1 MAAKDVKE
9 YYFKL
14 IAQKAELDAD
24 LADFE
29 EALKNGFITEEQMQ
43 AAKDEL
49 IPYQINLD
57 RLTYI
62 MYLLELPNRK
72 AKKAKFANQNKKI
85 LNELEKRKADAETA
99 WETFGEA
106 EEWTTSTLKKH
117 YPRWQLSATAANTQ
131 QPKPKS
137 DGNPSGFPIAY
148 RR

>member
-1 MAAKDVKE
+1 MAVKDVKE

-14 IAQKAELDAD
+14 IVQKAELEAD

-49 IPYQINLD
+49 VPYQINLD

-72 AKKAKFANQNKKI
+72 TKKAKFAKQNKKI
-85 LNELEKRKADAETA
+85 LDELEKRNADEQSVISENKSALDAFRKEVK
-99 WETFGEA
+99 E
-106 EEWTTSTLKKH
+106 LLNKK
-117 YPRWQLSATAANTQ
+117 TM
-131 QPKPKS
+131 
-137 DGNPSGFPIAY
+137 
-148 RR
+148 

>member
-14 IAQKAELDAD
+14 IAQKAELEAD

-49 IPYQINLD
+49 VPYQINLD

-72 AKKAKFANQNKKI
+72 AKKAKFVKQNKKI
-85 LNELEKRKADAETA
+85 LDELGKRNADEQSVIAENKSA
-99 WETFGEA
+99 LDAFRKEVKE
-106 EEWTTSTLKKH
+106 LLNKK
-117 YPRWQLSATAANTQ
+117 T
-131 QPKPKS
+131 
-137 DGNPSGFPIAY
+137 I
-148 RR
+148 

>member
-1 MAAKDVKE
+1 MAVKDVKE

-14 IAQKAELDAD
+14 IAQKAELEAD

-49 IPYQINLD
+49 VPYQINLD

-72 AKKAKFANQNKKI
+72 TKKAKFANQNKKI
-85 LNELEKRKADAETA
+85 LNELEKRNADEQSVIAENKSA
-99 WETFGEA
+99 LDAFRKE
-106 EEWTTSTLKKH
+106 LKELLNKK
-117 YPRWQLSATAANTQ
+117 TM
-131 QPKPKS
+131 
-137 DGNPSGFPIAY
+137 
-148 RR
+148 

>member
-14 IAQKAELDAD
+14 IAQKAELEAD

-62 MYLLELPNRK
+62 VYLLELPNRK
-72 AKKAKFANQNKKI
+72 TKKAKFAKQNKKI
-85 LNELEKRKADAETA
+85 LDELGKRNADEQSVIFENKSALDAFRKEVK
-99 WETFGEA
+99 E
-106 EEWTTSTLKKH
+106 LLNKK
-117 YPRWQLSATAANTQ
+117 TM
-131 QPKPKS
+131 
-137 DGNPSGFPIAY
+137 
-148 RR
+148 

>member
-1 MAAKDVKE
+1 MAARDVKE

-62 MYLLELPNRK
+62 VYLLELPNRK
-72 AKKAKFANQNKKI
+72 TKKAKFAKQNKKI
-85 LNELEKRKADAETA
+85 LDELEKRNADEQSVISENKSALDAFRKEVK
-99 WETFGEA
+99 E
-106 EEWTTSTLKKH
+106 LLNKK
-117 YPRWQLSATAANTQ
+117 TM
-131 QPKPKS
+131 
-137 DGNPSGFPIAY
+137 
-148 RR
+148 

>member
-1 MAAKDVKE
+1 MAARDVKE

-14 IAQKAELDAD
+14 IAQKAELEAD
-24 LADFE
+24 LVDFE

-72 AKKAKFANQNKKI
+72 TKKAKFAKQNKKI
-85 LNELEKRKADAETA
+85 LDELEKRNADEQSVISENKSALDGFRKEVK
-99 WETFGEA
+99 E
-106 EEWTTSTLKKH
+106 LLNKK
-117 YPRWQLSATAANTQ
+117 TM
-131 QPKPKS
+131 
-137 DGNPSGFPIAY
+137 
-148 RR
+148 

>member
-1 MAAKDVKE
+1 MAARDVKE

-14 IAQKAELDAD
+14 IAQKAELEAD

-72 AKKAKFANQNKKI
+72 AKKAKFAKQNKKI
-85 LNELEKRKADAETA
+85 LDELGKRNADEQSVIAEN
-99 WETFGEA
+99 
-106 EEWTTSTLKKH
+106 K
-117 YPRWQLSATAANTQ
+117 SALDAFRKEVKELLNNKTM
-131 QPKPKS
+131 
-137 DGNPSGFPIAY
+137 
-148 RR
+148 

>member
-14 IAQKAELDAD
+14 IAQKAELEAD

-72 AKKAKFANQNKKI
+72 AKKAKFAKQNKKI
-85 LNELEKRKADAETA
+85 LDELEKRNADEQSVISENKSALDAFRKEVK
-99 WETFGEA
+99 E
-106 EEWTTSTLKKH
+106 LLNKK
-117 YPRWQLSATAANTQ
+117 TM
-131 QPKPKS
+131 
-137 DGNPSGFPIAY
+137 
-148 RR
+148 

>member
-14 IAQKAELDAD
+14 IAQKAELEAD

-72 AKKAKFANQNKKI
+72 AKKAKFVKQNKKI
-85 LNELEKRKADAETA
+85 LDELGKRNADEQSVIAENKSA
-99 WETFGEA
+99 LDAFRKEVKE
-106 EEWTTSTLKKH
+106 LLNKK
-117 YPRWQLSATAANTQ
+117 T
-131 QPKPKS
+131 
-137 DGNPSGFPIAY
+137 I
-148 RR
+148 

>member
-1 MAAKDVKE
+1 MAVKDVKE

-14 IAQKAELDAD
+14 IAQKAELEAD

-72 AKKAKFANQNKKI
+72 AKKVKFAKQNKKI
-85 LNELEKRKADAETA
+85 LDELGKRNADEQSVISENKSALDGFRKEVK
-99 WETFGEA
+99 E
-106 EEWTTSTLKKH
+106 LLNKK
-117 YPRWQLSATAANTQ
+117 TM
-131 QPKPKS
+131 
-137 DGNPSGFPIAY
+137 
-148 RR
+148 

>member
-1 MAAKDVKE
+1 MAVKDVKE

-14 IAQKAELDAD
+14 IVQKAELEAD

-49 IPYQINLD
+49 VPYQINLD

-72 AKKAKFANQNKKI
+72 TKKAKFAKQNKKI
-85 LNELEKRKADAETA
+85 LDELGKRNADEQSVIAENKSA
-99 WETFGEA
+99 LDAFRKEVKE
-106 EEWTTSTLKKH
+106 LLNKK
-117 YPRWQLSATAANTQ
+117 TM
-131 QPKPKS
+131 
-137 DGNPSGFPIAY
+137 
-148 RR
+148 

>member
-1 MAAKDVKE
+1 MAVKDVKE

-14 IAQKAELDAD
+14 IAQKAELEAD

-72 AKKAKFANQNKKI
+72 TKKAKFAKQNKKI
-85 LNELEKRKADAETA
+85 LNELEKREADEQSVISENKSALDAFRKEVK
-99 WETFGEA
+99 E
-106 EEWTTSTLKKH
+106 LLNKK
-117 YPRWQLSATAANTQ
+117 TM
-131 QPKPKS
+131 
-137 DGNPSGFPIAY
+137 
-148 RR
+148 

>member
-14 IAQKAELDAD
+14 IAQKAELEAD

-85 LNELEKRKADAETA
+85 LMELEKRNADEQSVIS
-99 WETFGEA
+99 EN
-106 EEWTTSTLKKH
+106 K
-117 YPRWQLSATAANTQ
+117 SALDAFRKEVKELLNNKTM
-131 QPKPKS
+131 
-137 DGNPSGFPIAY
+137 
-148 RR
+148 

>member
-1 MAAKDVKE
+1 MAVKDVKE

-14 IAQKAELDAD
+14 IAQKAELEAD

-72 AKKAKFANQNKKI
+72 TKKAKFAKQNKKI
-85 LNELEKRKADAETA
+85 LNELEKRKADEHSVIAENKSA
-99 WETFGEA
+99 LDAFRKEVKE
-106 EEWTTSTLKKH
+106 LLNKK
-117 YPRWQLSATAANTQ
+117 TM
-131 QPKPKS
+131 
-137 DGNPSGFPIAY
+137 
-148 RR
+148 

>member
-1 MAAKDVKE
+1 MAARDVKE

-14 IAQKAELDAD
+14 IAQKAELEAD

-72 AKKAKFANQNKKI
+72 TKKAKFAKQNKKI
-85 LNELEKRKADAETA
+85 LDELEKRNADEQSVISENKSALDAFRKEVK
-99 WETFGEA
+99 E
-106 EEWTTSTLKKH
+106 LLNKK
-117 YPRWQLSATAANTQ
+117 TM
-131 QPKPKS
+131 
-137 DGNPSGFPIAY
+137 
-148 RR
+148 

>member
-14 IAQKAELDAD
+14 IAQKAELEAD

-62 MYLLELPNRK
+62 IYLLELPNRK
-72 AKKAKFANQNKKI
+72 TKKAKFAKQNKKI
-85 LNELEKRKADAETA
+85 LDELIKRNADEQSVVAENKSA
-99 WETFGEA
+99 LDAFRKEVKE
-106 EEWTTSTLKKH
+106 LLNKK
-117 YPRWQLSATAANTQ
+117 TM
-131 QPKPKS
+131 
-137 DGNPSGFPIAY
+137 
-148 RR
+148 

>member
-14 IAQKAELDAD
+14 IAQKAELEAD

-72 AKKAKFANQNKKI
+72 AKKAKFAKQNKKI
-85 LNELEKRKADAETA
+85 LNELEKRNADEQSVISENKSALDAFRKEVK
-99 WETFGEA
+99 E
-106 EEWTTSTLKKH
+106 LLNKK
-117 YPRWQLSATAANTQ
+117 TM
-131 QPKPKS
+131 
-137 DGNPSGFPIAY
+137 
-148 RR
+148 

>member
-1 MAAKDVKE
+1 MAARDVKE

-14 IAQKAELDAD
+14 IAQKAELEAD

-62 MYLLELPNRK
+62 VYLLELPNRK
-72 AKKAKFANQNKKI
+72 TKKAKFAKQNKKI
-85 LNELEKRKADAETA
+85 IDELERRKADEQSVIYENKSALDAFRKEVK
-99 WETFGEA
+99 E
-106 EEWTTSTLKKH
+106 LLNKK
-117 YPRWQLSATAANTQ
+117 T
-131 QPKPKS
+131 
-137 DGNPSGFPIAY
+137 I
-148 RR
+148 

>member
-14 IAQKAELDAD
+14 IAQKAELEAD

-72 AKKAKFANQNKKI
+72 AKKAKFAKQNKKI
-85 LNELEKRKADAETA
+85 LDELGKRNADESSVIAENKSA
-99 WETFGEA
+99 LDAFRKEVKE
-106 EEWTTSTLKKH
+106 LLNKK
-117 YPRWQLSATAANTQ
+117 T
-131 QPKPKS
+131 
-137 DGNPSGFPIAY
+137 I
-148 RR
+148 

>member
-14 IAQKAELDAD
+14 IAQKAELEAD

-62 MYLLELPNRK
+62 VYLLELPNRK
-72 AKKAKFANQNKKI
+72 TKKAKFAKQNKKI
-85 LNELEKRKADAETA
+85 LDELERRKADEQSVIYENKSALDAFRKEVK
-99 WETFGEA
+99 E
-106 EEWTTSTLKKH
+106 LLNKK
-117 YPRWQLSATAANTQ
+117 TM
-131 QPKPKS
+131 
-137 DGNPSGFPIAY
+137 
-148 RR
+148 

>member
-1 MAAKDVKE
+1 MAVKDVKE
-9 YYFKL
+9 YYVKL
-14 IAQKAELDAD
+14 IAQKAELEAD

-72 AKKAKFANQNKKI
+72 AKKAKFAKQNKKI
-85 LNELEKRKADAETA
+85 LDELGKRNADEQSVISENKSALD
-99 WETFGEA
+99 TFRKEVK
-106 EEWTTSTLKKH
+106 ELLNKK
-117 YPRWQLSATAANTQ
+117 TM
-131 QPKPKS
+131 
-137 DGNPSGFPIAY
+137 
-148 RR
+148 

>member
-1 MAAKDVKE
+1 MSVKDVKE

-14 IAQKAELDAD
+14 ITQKAELEAD

-72 AKKAKFANQNKKI
+72 TKKAKFAKQNKKI
-85 LNELEKRKADAETA
+85 LDELGKRNADEQSVISENKSALDAFRKEVK
-99 WETFGEA
+99 E
-106 EEWTTSTLKKH
+106 LLNKK
-117 YPRWQLSATAANTQ
+117 TM
-131 QPKPKS
+131 
-137 DGNPSGFPIAY
+137 
-148 RR
+148 

>member
-1 MAAKDVKE
+1 MAVKDVKE

-14 IAQKAELDAD
+14 IAQKAELEAD

-29 EALKNGFITEEQMQ
+29 EALKSGFITEEQMQ

-72 AKKAKFANQNKKI
+72 SKKAKFAKQNKKI
-85 LNELEKRKADAETA
+85 LNELEKRKADEYSVISENKSALDAFRKEVK
-99 WETFGEA
+99 E
-106 EEWTTSTLKKH
+106 LLNKK
-117 YPRWQLSATAANTQ
+117 TM
-131 QPKPKS
+131 
-137 DGNPSGFPIAY
+137 
-148 RR
+148 

>member
-1 MAAKDVKE
+1 MAARDVKE

-14 IAQKAELDAD
+14 IAQKAELEAD

-62 MYLLELPNRK
+62 IYLLELPNRK
-72 AKKAKFANQNKKI
+72 AKKAKFAKQNKKI
-85 LNELEKRKADAETA
+85 LDELGKRNADEQSVISENKSALDAFRKEVK
-99 WETFGEA
+99 E
-106 EEWTTSTLKKH
+106 LLNKK
-117 YPRWQLSATAANTQ
+117 TM
-131 QPKPKS
+131 
-137 DGNPSGFPIAY
+137 
-148 RR
+148 

>member
-14 IAQKAELDAD
+14 IAQKAELEAD

-62 MYLLELPNRK
+62 MYLLELPNK
-72 AKKAKFANQNKKI
+72 KTKKAKFAKQNKKI
-85 LNELEKRKADAETA
+85 LDELEKRNADEQSVISENKSALDAFRKEVK
-99 WETFGEA
+99 E
-106 EEWTTSTLKKH
+106 LLNKK
-117 YPRWQLSATAANTQ
+117 TM
-131 QPKPKS
+131 
-137 DGNPSGFPIAY
+137 
-148 RR
+148 

>member
-1 MAAKDVKE
+1 MAARDVKE

-72 AKKAKFANQNKKI
+72 TKKAKFEKQNKKI
-85 LNELEKRKADAETA
+85 LDELGKRSADEQSVIS
-99 WETFGEA
+99 EN
-106 EEWTTSTLKKH
+106 K
-117 YPRWQLSATAANTQ
+117 SALDAFRKEVKELLNNKTM
-131 QPKPKS
+131 
-137 DGNPSGFPIAY
+137 
-148 RR
+148 

>member
-1 MAAKDVKE
+1 MAARDVKE

-14 IAQKAELDAD
+14 IAQKAELEAD

-62 MYLLELPNRK
+62 MYLLELPNKK

-85 LNELEKRKADAETA
+85 LNELEKRKADEQSVISENKSALDAFRKEVK
-99 WETFGEA
+99 E
-106 EEWTTSTLKKH
+106 LLNKK
-117 YPRWQLSATAANTQ
+117 TM
-131 QPKPKS
+131 
-137 DGNPSGFPIAY
+137 
-148 RR
+148 

>member
-14 IAQKAELDAD
+14 IAQKAELEAD

-57 RLTYI
+57 RITYI
-62 MYLLELPNRK
+62 IYLLELPNRK
-72 AKKAKFANQNKKI
+72 AKKAKFAKQNKKI
-85 LNELEKRKADAETA
+85 LNELEKRNANEQSVISENKSALDAFRKEVK
-99 WETFGEA
+99 E
-106 EEWTTSTLKKH
+106 LLNKK
-117 YPRWQLSATAANTQ
+117 T
-131 QPKPKS
+131 
-137 DGNPSGFPIAY
+137 I
-148 RR
+148 

>member
-14 IAQKAELDAD
+14 IAQKAELEAD

-62 MYLLELPNRK
+62 IYLLELPNRK
-72 AKKAKFANQNKKI
+72 TKKAKFAKQNKKI
-85 LNELEKRKADAETA
+85 LDELGKRNADEQSVIAENKSA
-99 WETFGEA
+99 LDTFRKEVK
-106 EEWTTSTLKKH
+106 ELLNKKMM
-117 YPRWQLSATAANTQ
+117 
-131 QPKPKS
+131 
-137 DGNPSGFPIAY
+137 
-148 RR
+148 

>member
-1 MAAKDVKE
+1 MAARDVKE

-14 IAQKAELDAD
+14 IAQKAELEAD

-62 MYLLELPNRK
+62 VYLLELPNRK
-72 AKKAKFANQNKKI
+72 TKKAKFAKQNKKI
-85 LNELEKRKADAETA
+85 LDELERRKADEQSVIYENKSALDAFRKEVK
-99 WETFGEA
+99 E
-106 EEWTTSTLKKH
+106 LLNKK
-117 YPRWQLSATAANTQ
+117 TM
-131 QPKPKS
+131 
-137 DGNPSGFPIAY
+137 
-148 RR
+148 

>member
-1 MAAKDVKE
+1 MATKDVKE

-14 IAQKAELDAD
+14 IAQKAELEAD

-62 MYLLELPNRK
+62 VYLLELPNRK

-85 LNELEKRKADAETA
+85 LNELEKRNADEQSVISENKSALD
-99 WETFGEA
+99 TFRKEVK
-106 EEWTTSTLKKH
+106 ELLNKK
-117 YPRWQLSATAANTQ
+117 T
-131 QPKPKS
+131 
-137 DGNPSGFPIAY
+137 I
-148 RR
+148 